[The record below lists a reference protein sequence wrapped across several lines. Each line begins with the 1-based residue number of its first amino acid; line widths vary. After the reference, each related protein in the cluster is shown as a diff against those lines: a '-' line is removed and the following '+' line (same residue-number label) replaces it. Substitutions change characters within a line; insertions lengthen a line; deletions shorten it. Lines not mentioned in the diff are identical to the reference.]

1 MISLGAL
8 EEPES
13 SIGVGRKFT
22 QSEKPMSLQIV
33 KGTLLAVADQ
43 MLGVLADVIMENAAM
58 DKGK

>member
-1 MISLGAL
+1 
-8 EEPES
+8 
-13 SIGVGRKFT
+13 
-22 QSEKPMSLQIV
+22 MSLQIV